1 MTERTTIIDFVEKYV
16 AEFSDNTF
24 LWEKVGDV
32 WEPTTY
38 SETLRQAYRIGA
50 GLWRSV
56 CRKGR
61 RCPI

>member
-24 LWEKVGDV
+24 LWEKIGDV

-38 SETLRQAYRIGA
+38 SETLRQDRK
-50 GLWRSV
+50 SV
-56 CRKGR
+56 V
-61 RCPI
+61 